1 MAEMEKR
8 NTDFVFTASGI
19 TVDIDNATVVK
30 NGENIYLSMLEYR
43 ILLIL
48 VKNAGQVVPRKT
60 ILESISYGNC
70 RYLNEN
76 TLTVYVK
83 RIREKLGDKP
93 NRPRIIKTV
102 RGTGYIVEK

>member
-1 MAEMEKR
+1 MEKGSAGV
-8 NTDFVFTASGI
+8 VFTASGI
-19 TVDIDNATVVK
+19 TVDIDNATVMK
-30 NGENIYLSMLEYR
+30 NEENIYLSMLEYR

-48 VKNAGQVVPRKT
+48 VRNAGQVVPRQT

-70 RYLNEN
+70 QYLNEN